1 MNPLTFVCAVLAG
14 ALILEPHY
22 KNVFDCLVYV
32 GRRQWCIAAHAS
44 DKSDM
49 LLAHWKK
56 FVEWKKRLR
65 RGEVNA

>member
-1 MNPLTFVCAVLAG
+1 MRVLENIHRIVATPG
-14 ALILEPHY
+14 KPHIY
-22 KNVFDCLVYV
+22 RL
-32 GRRQWCIAAHAS
+32 GGQWCIAAHAS